1 MKPIFDYYDLR
12 RKQYE
17 EVYGDL
23 RFHDDLDYLS
33 PKEEKQVGET
43 PKEVI
48 SLTTDDEDEQPRHP
62 S

>member
-48 SLTTDDEDEQPRHP
+48 FFLFFLKNQKKLLV
-62 S
+62 